1 VILYKRH
8 ANGDLTGFRPDSTAK
23 PTDFDGFEVEAGSG
37 PQRFE
42 VWEPRWWQLGRWL
55 HWWKFRRYH
64 GFVNMTLGHLSP
76 PVKLRLRVVPSR
88 RADYADPPRSEP

>member
-1 VILYKRH
+1 MTKKTEWDGVEL
-8 ANGDLTGFRPDSTAK
+8 LTGP
-23 PTDFDGFEVEAGSG
+23 G
-37 PQRFE
+37 PQRVQ

-55 HWWKFRRYH
+55 HWWKSRRYH

-88 RADYADPPRSEP
+88 WADAPKVPIS

>member
-1 VILYKRH
+1 VHSRS
-8 ANGDLTGFRPDSTAK
+8 APPGFRPDSTAK

-64 GFVNMTLGHLSP
+64 GFVNMSIPAGMHGGP
-76 PVKLRLRVVPSR
+76 CKLRLRVVPSR
-88 RADYADPPRSEP
+88 QAAYGDAPKGYEP